1 MLFDALLQKIEED
14 LRAGCDAAMASVR
27 TQLEGALEDL
37 AHERTAGLADVAKE
51 RAKGL
56 AEVDKEKDEL
66 NREIATMQQQ
76 QGAQRGRIVLD
87 IGGYRYTTSVE
98 TLRRIPGTFFDAY
111 FSGRYTMDRS
121 DDGSIFIDR
130 NGEHFG
136 QVLDYLRGGVMSVAE
151 KDTAELDIAE
161 LHWLK
166 REFGFY
172 CIEPGAEMRE
182 IVFAVGGAGNDGREL
197 STVERYDVVSNAWRE
212 TAAMSVA
219 RSEFGL
225 CALSDGEL
233 YASGGLCAARET
245 VASVE
250 RYDPYLDAWCSAPAL
265 PRPRR
270 AHCACTVGDA
280 MYVISGYEYFAID
293 SSHHIVQSVLKFD
306 VQTQTWSEV
315 AQMPTGVAHAG
326 ACVLGNDIYM
336 FGGRS
341 TNDDEGQSTT
351 YHFSTVANEW
361 TTLAPLPEEKCDYG
375 VCVLAGL
382 IYLVGGEDSSFADLS
397 SVHRFD
403 PVENLWST
411 VAPMSV
417 ARSGLG
423 VFVLDRS
430 IYAVGGWG
438 PSGRLSS
445 MERYCVDTNRWSEVN
460 AGNLGTGRS
469 ALSSIVIQ
477 LEIDLFD
484 SLLAKATRKEL

>member
-27 TQLEGALEDL
+27 TQLEGALVDL

-56 AEVDKEKDEL
+56 AEVAKEKNEL
-66 NREIATMQQQ
+66 HCEIADMQQQ
-76 QGAQRGRIVLD
+76 QEAQQGRVVLD
-87 IGGYRYTTSVE
+87 IGGYRYTTSVQ

-121 DDGSIFIDR
+121 EDGSIFIDR

-136 QVLDYLRGGVMSVAE
+136 QVLDYLRGGVLSVAS
-151 KDTAELDIAE
+151 KDTAKLDIAE

-172 CIEPGAEMRE
+172 CIEPGAEPRE

-197 STVERYDVVSNAWRE
+197 ASVERYDVVSNAWRE

-225 CALSDGEL
+225 CALSDGNL
-233 YASGGLCAARET
+233 YATGGLCAARET

-250 RYDPYLDAWCSAPAL
+250 RYDPNLDTWCTAPAL
-265 PRPRR
+265 PWPRR
-270 AHCACTVGDA
+270 AHCTCTVGA
-280 MYVISGYEYFAID
+280 CMYVLSGYEYFAID
-293 SSHHIVQSVLKFD
+293 GSHHIVQSVLKFD

-315 AQMPTGVAHAG
+315 APMPTGVADAG
-326 ACVLGNDIYM
+326 ACVLGNDIYI
-336 FGGRS
+336 FGGR
-341 TNDDEGQSTT
+341 TNDDEVQSTT

-382 IYLVGGEDSSFADLS
+382 IYLVGGEDSSFADLT

-403 PVENLWST
+403 PVANVWNT

-423 VFVLDRS
+423 VFVLDGS

-438 PSGRLSS
+438 QSGRLTS
-445 MERYCVDTNRWSEVN
+445 MERFCVNTNRWSEVS
-460 AGNLGTGRS
+460 AGNLVTGRS
-469 ALSSIVIQ
+469 ALSSIVVQ

-484 SLLAKATRKEL
+484 SLIAKATRKDL